1 MPGATIIVN
10 TLEDQTTSNPND
22 SKCSL
27 REAIRNVNN
36 NNQSSS
42 TDCLAGTAGDVRDTS
57 NLATGLSGKI
67 TLASKLPAITD
78 AKGLTIDGRKA
89 RIDVSGNKQV
99 QVVSM
104 EPDAQL
110 TLKSL
115 TLTDGNSSGSA
126 GGVSDP
132 GTLKVVSSTFSG
144 NTGFEGGGIYNA
156 GDTLTVT
163 NSTFFSNGGEE
174 GNDIANGGTVRVID
188 STFSNNTLHG
198 GGIVNSGT
206 EATLRNTI
214 LADDLSGKNCV
225 AYVGSPFTDEGY
237 NISDDGSCNFDEA
250 TSTPQALPPWLWY

>member
-1 MPGATIIVN
+1 MLGATIIVN
-10 TLEDQTTSNPND
+10 TLEDQTTPND
-22 SKCSL
+22 GICSL
-27 REAIRNVNN
+27 REAIRNANI

-57 NLATGLSGKI
+57 NFAKGLSGKI

-78 AKGLTIDGRKA
+78 AEGLTIDGRKA

-99 QVVSM
+99 QVVSV
-104 EPDAQL
+104 EPDAQV

-115 TLTDGNSSGSA
+115 TLTGGNSSGST
-126 GGVSDP
+126 GGVFDLA
-132 GTLKVVSSTFSG
+132 GTLKVISSTFSG

-156 GDTLTVT
+156 GGTLTVT
-163 NSTFFSNGGEE
+163 NSTFFRNGGEE
-174 GNDIANGGTVRVID
+174 GNDIANGDTVRVID

-214 LADDLSGKNCV
+214 LADDPSGKNCV
-225 AYVGSPFTDEGY
+225 AYVGSPFTDGGY
-237 NISDDGSCNFDEA
+237 NISDDRSCNFDEA
-250 TSTPQALPPWLWY
+250 TSTSQALPPWLWC